1 MTEKTTKK
9 AVNPENNQPDT
20 LAVLSIVFGIVS
32 LFGPGLLLGIPA
44 IVMAGIVLKRDLPG
58 RGLGIAGLI
67 TGTVS
72 SVLSLLL
79 IAFFALVVMW
89 GIDNP
94 EFFYEDELNYPQ
106 SEQQVPLYQGART

>member
-9 AVNPENNQPDT
+9 AVEPTNKQPDT

-58 RGLGIAGLI
+58 RGLGVTGLI
-67 TGTVS
+67 TGIVS
-72 SVLSLLL
+72 TVLSLLV
-79 IAFFALVVMW
+79 IAFFALVVIW

-94 EFFYEDELNYPQ
+94 DFFYEHELNYPHY
-106 SEQQVPLYQGART
+106 EQQAPTHQGART